1 MSFREVKEWEA
12 EWGIRAREQAEAE
25 LEAESAAKLKM
36 ERPRR

>member
-1 MSFREVKEWEA
+1 MSVREIFEWAA

-25 LEAESAAKLKM
+25 LEADATAKLSM